1 MDYPRDLLLH
11 ELFDRHAARKPRSPA
26 LVCEGVEL
34 SYAELQRGPTGWHTD
49 CAVLG
54 VVPDSLVGLC
64 LERSV
69 EMVVGLLG
77 VLKAGGA
84 YVPLDP
90 EYPDDRL
97 AFMVSD
103 SDPPVLLTQR
113 RFAGRFAGS
122 GRRVIC
128 LDEPDHDPAGVSDTI
143 PAGVRGPTTW
153 LT

>member
-1 MDYPRDLLLH
+1 MEPDGEADYPRDAPACTSCSTGTPPGS
-11 ELFDRHAARKPRSPA
+11 RGRPA

-34 SYAELQRGPTGWHTD
+34 SYAELQAAGRPAGAP
-49 CAVLG
+49 AARALG

-90 EYPDDRL
+90 DYPADRL

-122 GRRVIC
+122 GRR
-128 LDEPDHDPAGVSDTI
+128 
-143 PAGVRGPTTW
+143 
-153 LT
+153 